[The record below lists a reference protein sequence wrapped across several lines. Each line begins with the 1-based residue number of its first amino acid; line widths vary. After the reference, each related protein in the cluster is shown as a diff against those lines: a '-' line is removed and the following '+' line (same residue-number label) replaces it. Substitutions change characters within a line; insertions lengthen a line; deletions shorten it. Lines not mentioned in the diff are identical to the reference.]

1 MSHQFKDR
9 MTATPLS
16 YKELQERIAALEAQ
30 ARMIKAVERKQ
41 KVLDIL
47 DQMETNGITIADL
60 RKWKRDRNAD

>member
-1 MSHQFKDR
+1 MKDR
-9 MTATPLS
+9 MTATPPS

-47 DQMETNGITIADL
+47 DQMEQNGITIADL
-60 RKWKRDRNAD
+60 RKWKRDRKAD